1 MTEKG
6 KMNDKPDEALKVF
19 DKRHWANPEAR
30 AERGE
35 KETIAAPTYVAKLEE
50 QAAQSEAKLK
60 EYIAAYKAKMAE
72 NDQWRARMEKDVDR
86 RAGARA
92 AEFVGRIMPGVD
104 HLALA
109 VDSAQKTRDVEA
121 LIQGILMIKS
131 GFSRIFAEL
140 GLKEIECLGHPF
152 NPELMETVQVAR
164 VDEKEKDDTVL
175 EIAQAGYLM
184 NDVLVRPA
192 KVVVGR
198 YGE

>member
-1 MTEKG
+1 MKEKG
-6 KMNDKPDEALKVF
+6 KMTHKTDEALKVF

-30 AERGE
+30 AERDE
-35 KETIAAPTYVAKLEE
+35 KETNAPLTYVAKLEE

-86 RAGARA
+86 RARATA

-109 VDSAQKTRDVEA
+109 VESAQKTRDVEA
-121 LIQGILMIKS
+121 LIQGIIMIKS

-140 GLKEIECLGHPF
+140 GLEEIECLGRPF
-152 NPELMETVQVAR
+152 NPELMEAVLVAR

-175 EIAQAGYLM
+175 EITQAGYLM
-184 NDVLVRPA
+184 NDVLIRPA

>member
-6 KMNDKPDEALKVF
+6 KITDHTDEALKVF
-19 DKRHWANPEAR
+19 DKRHWVNPEAR
-30 AERGE
+30 SERDE
-35 KETIAAPTYVAKLEE
+35 KGASAAPTYVAKLEE

-60 EYIAAYKAKMAE
+60 EYIAAYKAKLAE
-72 NDQWRARMEKDVDR
+72 NDQWRARMEKDVDK
-86 RAGARA
+86 RARARA
-92 AEFVGRIMPGVD
+92 AELVGRVMPGVD
-104 HLALA
+104 HLSLA
-109 VDSAQKTRDVEA
+109 VESAQKTGDVEA

-140 GLKEIECLGHPF
+140 GLTEIECLGRPF
-152 NPELMETVQVAR
+152 NPELMEAVQVAR
-164 VDEKEKDDTVL
+164 VHEKEKDDLVL

-184 NDVLVRPA
+184 DDVLVRPA